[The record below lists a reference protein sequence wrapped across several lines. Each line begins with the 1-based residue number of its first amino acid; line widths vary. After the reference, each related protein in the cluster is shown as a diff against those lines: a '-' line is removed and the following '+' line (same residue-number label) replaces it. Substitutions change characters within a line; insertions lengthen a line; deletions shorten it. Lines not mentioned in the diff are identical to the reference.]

1 MLKERM
7 VIHMKVSDL
16 MFQLLRYMKEY
27 GDQEI
32 LISILTENGNYEFKP
47 CESGFS
53 TPNNYQIE
61 MDVQNVR
68 EFKKT
73 IK

>member
-1 MLKERM
+1 
-7 VIHMKVSDL
+7 MKVSDL
-16 MFQLLRYMKEY
+16 MFQLLEYIKEY
-27 GDQEI
+27 GDREI

-53 TPNNYQIE
+53 TLNNYQIE

>member
-1 MLKERM
+1 
-7 VIHMKVSDL
+7 
-16 MFQLLRYMKEY
+16 MKEY

-47 CESGFS
+47 CESGYS
-53 TPNNYQIE
+53 TPNNYRIE